1 MADTKADAKAEAK
14 AETIGGGGSGSFSEQ
29 AFVEKLNKLNNTATR
44 IQSILS
50 SGCLFLLRLQIW

>member
-1 MADTKADAKAEAK
+1 MADTKAEAK
-14 AETIGGGGSGSFSEQ
+14 AETIGGGGGAGSFSEQ

-50 SGCLFLLRLQIW
+50 SGCLFLVRLQIW

>member
-1 MADTKADAKAEAK
+1 MADTKAEAK
-14 AETIGGGGSGSFSEQ
+14 AETIGGGGGGSGSFSEQ

-50 SGCLFLLRLQIW
+50 SGCLFLVRLQIW